1 MSLKQQLESTA
12 SHVNS
17 FILSILEG
25 KPRDLYLASSHYIK
39 SGGKRLRPFM
49 VIKSCEML
57 GGKAEHALHV
67 AAAVEMV
74 HNFTLVHDDVMD
86 NDEVRH
92 NVPTVHK
99 YYGLPLAI
107 LAGDVLF
114 SKAFQAIALYGKKAG
129 LPDSVIPQ
137 LISRLSQSCID
148 VSEGQALDIDMAS
161 NTKFSSES
169 QYINM
174 ISKKTG
180 ALFAVSCELGAM
192 CAVTNRIDIENLADF
207 GRNIGIAFQIVDDLI
222 GVAGDSKITKKPVGN
237 DIREGKKTLPILL
250 AIKKVKGDDKDKLL
264 KVFGSKNATDMEL
277 KAAVDVLV
285 NIGVD
290 DEVRKMA
297 RFYASKA
304 MNALKSYDDSKAK
317 YALRSLA
324 DFIVERTL

>member
-17 FILSILEG
+17 FILSMLEG

-57 GGKAEHALHV
+57 GGKAEHALPV

-137 LISRLSQSCID
+137 LISKLSQSCID

-222 GVAGDSKITKKPVGN
+222 GVAGDPKITKKPVGN

-264 KVFGSKNATDMEL
+264 KVFGSKNATDIEL

-304 MNALKSYDDSKAK
+304 MNALKSYSDSKAK
-317 YALRSLA
+317 HALRSLA

>member
-12 SHVNS
+12 SRVNN

-25 KPRDLYLASSHYIK
+25 KPRELYLASSHYIK

-57 GGKAEHALHV
+57 GGKIESALPV
-67 AAAVEMV
+67 AAAVEII
-74 HNFTLVHDDVMD
+74 HNFTLVHDDIMD

-92 NVPTVHK
+92 NVPTVHR

-114 SKAFQAIALYGKKAG
+114 SKAFQAIAYYGKKAG
-129 LPDSVIPQ
+129 LPDHIIPQ
-137 LISRLSQSCID
+137 MVARLSQSCID

-161 NTKFSSES
+161 RAKFSTES

-180 ALFAVSCELGAM
+180 ALFEVSCELGAL
-192 CAVTNRIDIENLADF
+192 CALAEKTDVENLAKF
-207 GRNIGIAFQIVDDLI
+207 GRSIGIAFQIVDDLI
-222 GVAGDSKITKKPVGN
+222 GVAGDPKITKKPVGN

-250 AIKKVKGDDKDKLL
+250 AIKKAKSDDKDKVL
-264 KVFGSKNATDMEL
+264 KVFGSKSATNAEL
-277 KAAVDVLV
+277 KAAVDVLI

-290 DEVRKMA
+290 AEVRKMA

-304 MNALKSYDDSKAK
+304 SDALKSYPASKPK
-317 YALRSLA
+317 RALESLA

>member
-12 SHVNS
+12 THVDN

-49 VIKSCEML
+49 VIKSCEVL
-57 GGKAEHALHV
+57 GGKGERALPV
-67 AAAVEMV
+67 AAAVELV
-74 HNFTLVHDDVMD
+74 HNFTLVHDDIMD

-92 NVPTVHK
+92 DVPTVHRH
-99 YYGLPLAI
+99 YGLPLAI

-114 SKAFQAIALYGKKAG
+114 SKAFQAVAYYGKKAG
-129 LPDSVIPQ
+129 LPSNILPQ
-137 LISRLSQSCID
+137 MIAKLSQSCIE
-148 VSEGQALDIDMAS
+148 VSEGQALDIEMAS
-161 NTKFSSES
+161 TAKFSSES
-169 QYINM
+169 AYIEM
-174 ISKKTG
+174 IGKKT
-180 ALFAVSCELGAM
+180 AVLFSVSCELGAM
-192 CAVTNRIDIENLADF
+192 CALAEEKDVKNLLEF

-222 GVAGDSKITKKPVGN
+222 GVAGDPKVTKKPVGN

-250 AIKKVKGDDKDKLL
+250 AIKKAKGGDKDIIL
-264 KVFGSKNATDMEL
+264 KVFGSKNATNADL

-285 NIGVD
+285 GIGVND
-290 DEVRKMA
+290 DVRKMA

-304 MNALKSYDDSKAK
+304 MDNLKMYDDSKAK
-317 YALRSLA
+317 HALHSLA